1 MSEKVKALGLVLDT
15 MKRKREGIEPPI
27 ATCPSCS
34 EPLIGTLKFRGK
46 EFICVACRRL
56 WGFVEPTPAEST
68 PELLAR
74 LGELQTQWDAE
85 QSKEDGDAKEKS

>member
-1 MSEKVKALGLVLDT
+1 MSEKVKALGLALDS
-15 MKRKREGIEPPI
+15 MARKRDGRDPRI

-34 EPLIGTLKFRGK
+34 EPLIGTFKFPGK
-46 EFICVACRRL
+46 EFICVVCRML

-74 LGELQTQWDAE
+74 LDELREQWRAE
-85 QSKEDGDAKEKS
+85 QSKEDGGD

>member
-1 MSEKVKALGLVLDT
+1 MSEKVKALEMAFDAVT
-15 MKRKREGIEPPI
+15 RKREGKEPPV

-34 EPLIGTLKFRGK
+34 EPLIMTLKFRGK

-74 LGELQTQWDAE
+74 LEELRAQWRAE
-85 QSKEDGDAKEKS
+85 QSSEVIDAPKK

>member
-1 MSEKVKALGLVLDT
+1 MSEKVKAMELALDAVT
-15 MKRKREGIEPPI
+15 RKREGKEPPI

-34 EPLIGTLKFRGK
+34 EPLIGTFKFPGK

-74 LGELQTQWDAE
+74 LKELKTQWQVE
-85 QSKEDGDAKEKS
+85 QSKVT